1 MKEQRDWCAELRL
14 NYNINIDEEKETI
27 NKYINSQIDKMPI
40 FRYCPKCG
48 AEAVLKHHPGT
59 HELFMECP
67 KCENVWHIIYHNIIK
82 ASSLKPLVFNRA
94 RIVFNS
100 YNSDLVSKA
109 KAARQLEKLLEQY
122 KRTE

>member
-14 NYNINIDEEKETI
+14 NYNINVDEEKEAI
-27 NKYINSQIDKMPI
+27 NNYINHEIDKMPI

-48 AEAVLKHHPGT
+48 AEAVLKHHPEA

-67 KCENVWHIIYHNIIK
+67 KCKNAWHITYHSIIK
-82 ASSLKPLVFNRA
+82 ANSLKPLIFNRA

-100 YNSDLVSKA
+100 FNSGLISKV
-109 KAARQLEKLLEQY
+109 KAVRKLEKLLEEY
-122 KRTE
+122 KEIE